1 MTIVT
6 IGLLGPVAVDTGDG
20 MQTVPGARARR
31 LLAALAVEPGALR
44 SSRALIETVWDDAP
58 PQSPQ
63 AALHTQVSRL
73 RQALPDGALLAE
85 PSGYR
90 LLADAVT
97 TDLARADDLLDAGTP
112 AALDEAIGMWRGTP
126 GDDLAGPLADAVRS
140 RADDL
145 RRRIDFRR
153 AQVAL
158 DDSDADT
165 ARRLAAALCAADP
178 LDEPAH
184 LLHMQALAAAGRTGD
199 ALAVFARIR
208 RALSAELG
216 ADPGAELDELH
227 RILLRSSGPVP
238 TAAPAPPPL
247 RQARAVGLRA
257 EPNPL
262 LGRDDEMDDIV
273 TALGSSR
280 VVTVTGPGGAGKTRV
295 AQAVARTVHSAGR
308 DVFVVELASVRSDE
322 DVVAAIAGGVG
333 VGENDV
339 VATNRGRLPVG
350 DLATRVADALGGRSV
365 LLVLDNCEQI
375 VDGAARAVADL
386 IAAAAD
392 VTVLATSRSPL
403 MIAGEVTHRLRPLA
417 IEETTATSSPAVDL
431 FVARATA
438 VRPDVTIDRARIADL
453 CARLDGL
460 PLAIELA
467 AARARSMSV
476 ADIADLLTRRL
487 TTGRLAVFR
496 TGDRTAPQRH
506 RTLEAVIGWSWDLLD
521 DDARSLMR
529 TMCRFPSGF
538 TADAAHAVMGDVTGA
553 DSVLVD
559 DALEALVAQSL
570 VGVDEADGQTRYRML
585 EMVREFGDER
595 LSETGDALRV
605 DAAMVRWAERFAG
618 DTRELFDSGD
628 NRCAAAGVTAE
639 SGNLVWILR
648 RCVDDDPDA
657 RPDGAVDG
665 LLAIFPVLAASWV
678 ARGLHAEVR
687 AFAPRVVANPPPPG
701 LDDEATREKWLA
713 ALLMATG
720 HLLMIR
726 PDLRAVAR
734 GMTALRAAHRPS
746 ETLTRPADFAAALML
761 SRRRYAGLRLITRGV
776 RADDP
781 EVRTI
786 ALSLRS
792 NVAENLADLDRA
804 LQDSLA
810 AQALAASRGN
820 SWILA
825 MGSTEIAGIHGQS
838 GRYAEAATVY
848 RASVAGLEDL
858 GALDES
864 RQVRCYLVATLA
876 GLGRIDEAAAEFDT
890 VSGGWKPGDPIPT
903 GSPETVGLMLVVA
916 AELAWQRG
924 EPETAAELGLAVARF
939 VVGEHLLSSDPSY
952 LLTLSAAIALAATCG
967 RPAEALVFAGALA
980 GMVGGHHPGGVAD
993 LPQYGAA
1000 AIAVGAARCARQAG
1014 DPVGR
1019 RLLAHGIRIG
1029 GRRDHPV
1036 LLRIVDDPATAA
1048 GVDAST
1054 WDATLADATRMPR
1067 RDTGR
1072 DILALLQER

>member
-1 MTIVT
+1 MTTVI
-6 IGLLGPVAVDTGDG
+6 IGLLGPVAVDTGGG
-20 MQTVPGARARR
+20 MQNVPGARARR
-31 LLAALAVEPGALR
+31 LLAALAVEPGTLR
-44 SSRALIETVWDDAP
+44 SSRALIEDVWDDAP

-73 RQALPDGALLAE
+73 RQALPDGVLLAE

-90 LLADAVT
+90 LLVDAVT
-97 TDLARADDLLDAGTP
+97 TDIDRADALLDAGTP
-112 AALDEAIGMWRGTP
+112 GSLDEAIGLWRGTP
-126 GDDLAGPLADAVRS
+126 GDDLVGPLADSVRS
-140 RADDL
+140 RADEL

-153 AQVAL
+153 AEVAL
-158 DDSDADT
+158 EAGDAEI

-178 LDEPAH
+178 LDETAH
-184 LLHMQALAAAGRTGD
+184 LLHMRALADAGRTGD

-208 RALSAELG
+208 RTLSAELG
-216 ADPGAELDELH
+216 VEPCAELDDFH
-227 RILLRSSGPVP
+227 RSLLRSTGPA
-238 TAAPAPPPL
+238 AAPTPPSI

-262 LGRDDEMDDIV
+262 LGRDDEIDDLV
-273 TALGSSR
+273 TALEANR

-295 AQAVARTVHSAGR
+295 AQAVARTVHASGR

-350 DLATRVADALGGRSV
+350 DLAVRVADALAGRSV

-417 IEETTATSSPAVDL
+417 IEETAAASSPAVDL

-487 TTGRLAVFR
+487 ATGRLAVFR

-538 TADAAHAVMGDVTGA
+538 TAAAAHSVMGDVTGA
-553 DSVLVD
+553 DPIVVD
-559 DALEALVAQSL
+559 DALESLVAQSL

-595 LSETGDALRV
+595 LAEIGDAHRV
-605 DAAMVRWAERFAG
+605 DTAMVRWAAG
-618 DTRELFDSGD
+618 FTEAARDLFDGGE
-628 NRCAAAGVTAE
+628 NRAAAAAVAME

-657 RPDGAVDG
+657 RPGGAVDG
-665 LLAIFPVLAASWV
+665 VLAIFPVVAASWV

-687 AFAPRVVANPPPPG
+687 AFAPRVVGTPVPDR
-701 LDDEATREKWLA
+701 LDDERIREKWLA

-720 HLLMIR
+720 HLMMIR

-746 ETLTRPADFAAALML
+746 DSLTRPADFAAALML

-810 AQALAASRGN
+810 AQALAATRGN
-820 SWILA
+820 SWMLA
-825 MGSTEIAGIHGQS
+825 MGSTEIAGIHGQA
-838 GRYAEAATVY
+838 GNYAEAATVY

-876 GLGRIDEAAAEFDT
+876 GLGRVDEASAEFDT
-890 VSGGWKPGDPIPT
+890 VSGGWKPGDPIPA

-924 EPETAAELGLAVARF
+924 EIEATAELGLAVARF
-939 VVGEHLLSSDPSY
+939 VVGEHLLSADPSY

-967 RPAEALVFAGALA
+967 RPDEALAFAGVLA

-1014 DPVGR
+1014 DLTGR
-1019 RLLAHGIRIG
+1019 RLLAAGVRIG

-1036 LLRIVDDPATAA
+1036 LLRIVDDPATIA

-1054 WDATLADATRMPR
+1054 WDATLADAQRMPR
-1067 RDTGR
+1067 RDIGQG
-1072 DILALLQER
+1072 ILELLQAR

>member
-1 MTIVT
+1 MTTVT
-6 IGLLGPVAVDTGDG
+6 IGLLGPVAVDSGDG
-20 MQTVPGARARR
+20 MQAVPGARARR
-31 LLAALAVEPGALR
+31 LLAALAVDPGALR
-44 SSRALIETVWDDAP
+44 SSRSLIETVWDDAP

-73 RQALPDGALLAE
+73 RQALPDGVLLAE

-97 TDLARADDLLDAGTP
+97 TDLARADGLLDAGTP
-112 AALDEAIGMWRGTP
+112 TALDEAIGLWRGTP
-126 GDDLAGPLADAVRS
+126 GDDLVGPLAEDVRA

-158 DDSDADT
+158 ADGDADT
-165 ARRLAAALCAADP
+165 ARRLVAALCAADP

-208 RALSAELG
+208 RALSSELG
-216 ADPGAELDELH
+216 VDPGAELDELH
-227 RILLRSSGPVP
+227 RSLLRASGPTP
-238 TAAPAPPPL
+238 ASTPAPS

-262 LGRDDEMDDIV
+262 LGRDEDIDDLV
-273 TALGSSR
+273 AALARNR

-295 AQAVARTVHSAGR
+295 AQAVARTVHETGR
-308 DVFVVELASVRSDE
+308 DVFVVELASVRSDD
-322 DVVAAIAGGVG
+322 DVVAAIAAGLG

-339 VATNRGRLPVG
+339 VAANRGRLPVG
-350 DLATRVADALGGRSV
+350 DLAARVADAVAGRGV

-375 VDGAARAVADL
+375 VDGAARTVADL
-386 IAAAAD
+386 IAAAGD

-417 IEETTATSSPAVDL
+417 IEETAATSSPAVDL

-438 VRPDVTIDRARIADL
+438 VRPDVTIDRRRIADL

-487 TTGRLAVFR
+487 TTSRLSVFR
-496 TGDRTAPQRH
+496 SGDRTAPRRH
-506 RTLEAVIGWSWDLLD
+506 QTLEAVIGWSWDLLD
-521 DDARSLMR
+521 DDARALLR
-529 TMCRFPSGF
+529 TLCRFPSGF
-538 TADAAHAVMGDVTGA
+538 TADAAHHVMAEVVGA
-553 DSVLVD
+553 DAVVVD
-559 DALEALVAQSL
+559 DALESLVAQSL
-570 VGVDEADGQTRYRML
+570 VGVDEADGRTRYRML
-585 EMVREFGDER
+585 EMVREFGAER
-595 LSETGDALRV
+595 LAETQDAVRV
-605 DAAMVRWAERFAG
+605 DAAMTHWASGFAETAR
-618 DTRELFDSGD
+618 DLFDGGD
-628 NRCAAAGVTAE
+628 NRDAAVMTTAE

-648 RCVDDDPDA
+648 RCLEHHPDT
-657 RPDGAVDG
+657 RPLDAVDG
-665 LLAIFPVLAASWV
+665 VLAIFPVLAASWV

-687 AFAPRVVANPPPPG
+687 AFAPRVVATLTTPIAPE
-701 LDDEATREKWLA
+701 DERTREKRLA

-720 HLLMIR
+720 HLMMIR
-726 PDLRAVAR
+726 PDMRAVAR
-734 GMTALRAAHRPS
+734 GMTALRTAYRRS
-746 ETLTRPADFAAALML
+746 EIMTRPADFAAALML
-761 SRRRYAGLRLITRGV
+761 SRRPYEGLRLITRGT

-792 NVAENLADLDRA
+792 NVAENLSDLDAA
-804 LQDSLA
+804 LRDSLA
-810 AQALAASRGN
+810 AQALAAARGN
-820 SWILA
+820 SWMLA
-825 MGSTEIAGIHGQS
+825 MGATEIAGIHGQS
-838 GRYAEAATVY
+838 GRYEEAAETY
-848 RASVAGLEDL
+848 RASIGGLEEL
-858 GALDES
+858 GAVDEA
-864 RQVRCYLVATLA
+864 RQVRCYLVAVLA
-876 GLGRIDEAAAEFDT
+876 GLGRLDEASAEFDM

-924 EPETAAELGLAVARF
+924 ESDATADLALTVARF
-939 VVGEHLLSSDPSY
+939 VVGEHLQSSDPSY

-967 RPAEALVFAGALA
+967 RPGEILEFAPSLA

-1000 AIAVGAARCARQAG
+1000 AIAVGAARCTRRAG
-1014 DPVGR
+1014 DPSGL
-1019 RLLAHGIRIG
+1019 RLLAYGIRIG

-1036 LLRIVDDPATAA
+1036 LLRIADDPATVAC
-1048 GVDAST
+1048 VDAST
-1054 WDATLADATRMPR
+1054 WEATLADATRMPR
-1067 RDTGR
+1067 RDIGR
-1072 DILALLQER
+1072 DILALLRER